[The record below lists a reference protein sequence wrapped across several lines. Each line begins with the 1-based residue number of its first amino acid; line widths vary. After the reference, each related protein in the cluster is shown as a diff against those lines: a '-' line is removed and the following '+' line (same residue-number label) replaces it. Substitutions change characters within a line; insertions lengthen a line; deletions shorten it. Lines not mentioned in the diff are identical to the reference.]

1 MMTAIDFVQSGEL
14 GHGWRL
20 EARKA
25 GVVIGVIT
33 ENEGQYF
40 FYKGADIKVASYAV
54 LRDTDLE
61 KLKAAVQKL
70 F

>member
-1 MMTAIDFVQSGEL
+1 MMAIEFVPCGRPRYGGS
-14 GHGWRL
+14 L

-40 FYKGADIKVASYAV
+40 FYKGADTKVGSNAV
-54 LRDTDLE
+54 LRDADLE
-61 KLKAAVQKL
+61 RLKAAVQKL